1 VCASEQEGEGFRG
14 EERDTIPSSALGG
27 GAEGT
32 MERANKAVRNFMDLL
47 STEDKQEAC
56 LLDYVPGEE

>member
-1 VCASEQEGEGFRG
+1 
-14 EERDTIPSSALGG
+14 
-27 GAEGT
+27 